1 MTDNESDAE
10 ERYCRVVQTKDR
22 EYSAGWRAYV
32 NGQPCPSTPVAAD
45 GWREA
50 EYADQQ
56 LGRDIRWSAGESVVV
71 QIGAGRQ
78 VKTVE

>member
-10 ERYCRVVQTKDR
+10 ERYCRVVQTRDR
-22 EYSAGWRAYV
+22 EYATGWRAYV
-32 NGQPCPSTPVAAD
+32 NGRPCPSTPAAAD

-56 LGRDIRWSAGESVVV
+56 LGRDIRWSAGESCVV
-71 QIGAGRQ
+71 QIGHRLD
-78 VKTVE
+78 VRVIK